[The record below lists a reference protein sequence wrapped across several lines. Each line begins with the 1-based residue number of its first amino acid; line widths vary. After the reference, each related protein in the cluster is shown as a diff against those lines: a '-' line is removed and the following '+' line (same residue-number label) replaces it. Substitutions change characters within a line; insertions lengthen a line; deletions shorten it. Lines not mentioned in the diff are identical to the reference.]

1 MINRYLGSV
10 KRLASPREA
19 VKRAFM
25 PFTQRHYPNLA
36 RLHRNRLNGVC
47 FVGITGSCGKTT
59 TKDLAAAVLS
69 AKGEGV
75 KGTQLFNRIQHVS
88 RTVLSVKPSPSF
100 CVEEIGASDP
110 GRIVKSAAVFRPQ
123 IAVVTMIG
131 WDHFS
136 SYRSPEAIAAEK
148 VALVEAL
155 PSGGTAVL
163 NADDPL
169 VWAMRE
175 KTDAKVIGYGL
186 SDGATLRGEEIS
198 CTWPDRLSLTVVH
211 GEDRVRIQTQLVGDT
226 SLYSVLAAL
235 AVGVAAGVPL
245 EEGARRIAGVEP
257 VFARMSPHV
266 SADGVTFIND
276 TWKAPYYSLPDV
288 LDFLRDARAE
298 RKIAVFGT
306 FSDFPGSAAKKY
318 REVARDALAI
328 ADKVIFIC
336 EYNYSLIKDQSGPDD
351 DRLLVFH
358 TTYEL
363 NLYLKGELRPGDL
376 VLVKSAGSAHL
387 ERLIMDR
394 AMLGASVL
402 DRPPGETSVTCWRE
416 NCGQSKP
423 CLFCEMRYDD
433 IVPLPS

>member
-1 MINRYLGSV
+1 
-10 KRLASPREA
+10 
-19 VKRAFM
+19 M

-36 RLHRNRLNGVC
+36 RFHRSRLNGVC

-75 KGTQLFNRIQHVS
+75 KGTQLFNRISHVS
-88 RTVLSVKPSPSF
+88 RTILSVKPSHSF

-110 GRIVKSAAVFRPQ
+110 GMIANSAALFGPK

-131 WDHFS
+131 LDHFS

-148 VALVEAL
+148 VALVESLA
-155 PSGGTAVL
+155 PDGTAVL

-175 KTDAKVIGYGL
+175 KSKARVIGYGL
-186 SDGATLRGEEIS
+186 SEEASLRAEEVS

-211 GEDRVRIQTQLVGDT
+211 GEDRVRVQTQLVGET
-226 SLYSVLAAL
+226 PLYSVLAAL

-245 EEGARRIAGVEP
+245 AEGARKIAGVEP

-266 SADGVTFIND
+266 TADGVTFIND

-288 LDFLRDARAE
+288 LDFLGKARAE

-306 FSDFPGSAAKKY
+306 FSDFPGSAPKKY

-328 ADKVIFIC
+328 ADKVIFNC
-336 EYNYSLIKDQSGPDD
+336 EYNYSLIKDQRGPDD
-351 DRLLVFH
+351 DRLMVFH

-387 ERLIMDR
+387 ERLVMDR
-394 AMLGASVL
+394 AMLGETVL
-402 DRPPGETSVTCWRE
+402 DRPPGDTRVRCWRE
-416 NCGQSKP
+416 SCGQSKP
-423 CLFCEMRYDD
+423 CLFCELRDDD